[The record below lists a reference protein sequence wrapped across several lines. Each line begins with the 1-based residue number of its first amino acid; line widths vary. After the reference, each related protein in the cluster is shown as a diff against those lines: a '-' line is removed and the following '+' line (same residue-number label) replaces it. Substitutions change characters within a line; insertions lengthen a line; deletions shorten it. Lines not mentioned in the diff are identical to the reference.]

1 MNRQE
6 RLRKIAEAYS
16 ATEKE
21 YANKVDVP
29 EGSTDETA
37 AGVSDAFDE
46 DFRARLDKMEDDT
59 W

>member
-1 MNRQE
+1 
-6 RLRKIAEAYS
+6 LRKIAEAYS